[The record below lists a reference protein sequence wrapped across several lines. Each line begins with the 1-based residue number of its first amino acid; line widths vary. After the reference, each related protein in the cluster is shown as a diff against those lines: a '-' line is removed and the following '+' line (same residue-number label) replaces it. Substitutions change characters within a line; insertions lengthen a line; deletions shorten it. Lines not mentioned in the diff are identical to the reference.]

1 MTLLAEVHLLHIY
14 SVTDYIHMKNT
25 CENMKKKEMTRNNW
39 LEEENK
45 ISVLINIS
53 SEKI

>member
-1 MTLLAEVHLLHIY
+1 MMLLAKVHVLHIY
-14 SVTDYIHMKNT
+14 SVTYYIHMKNT
-25 CENMKKKEMTRNNW
+25 REYMQKKEMTRNNW
-39 LEEENK
+39 LEQEIK